1 MTEEIE
7 IEILSNY
14 RNVAIVGLSPRP
26 DRPSHGV
33 AAYLIECGYNVI
45 PVNPIAAE
53 ILGRTCYP
61 DLESVPEP
69 VEVVDVFRRPEDAME
84 IAEQAIKIGARA
96 LWLQEGVINEEA
108 AARARE
114 AGLLVV
120 MDRCM
125 FKEHSR
131 LTEEGRLQTS

>member
-1 MTEEIE
+1 MTEETE
-7 IEILSNY
+7 IEILDNY
-14 RNVAIVGLSPRP
+14 RNIAMVGVSPRP
-26 DRPSHGV
+26 DRPSYGV
-33 AAYLIECGYNVI
+33 AAYLIEHGYNVI
-45 PVNPIAAE
+45 PVNPIATE
-53 ILGRTCYP
+53 ILGRKCYP

-69 VEVVDVFRRPEDAME
+69 VEVVDVFRRPKDALE
-84 IAEQAIKIGARA
+84 IAEQAIKIGAKA

-120 MDRCM
+120 MDHCM

-131 LTEEGRLQTS
+131 LTEEGRLRAS